1 MSYINSFNNIYEK
14 FHKLEEKKSL
24 LEDVHEGI
32 YNKIKNECPGVEWK
46 ECYATLGRY
55 DFMDIIDAED
65 PMQVEKA
72 IMMIRDDENFNTALL
87 FAIPLKSI
95 SVE

>member
-1 MSYINSFNNIYEK
+1 MSTYIILRQIKS
-14 FHKLEEKKSL
+14 KSL
-24 LEDVHEGI
+24 LDSTDILPIGR
-32 YNKIKNECPGVEWK
+32 YNKFKKECQGVEWK

-72 IMMIRDDENFNTALL
+72 IMIIRDDENFNTNLL

-95 SVE
+95 SSE